1 MRGSGVLLSLI
12 GAFGLA
18 TIIGLAS
25 RVGRSVATRRG
36 PVFLEAGGGRRG
48 LPLLIAMPAEAA
60 AGCPL
65 LSTARIKSAASA
77 ASLGL
82 NAAVVTFANA
92 AQVDFALNWLH
103 LVRRTSLGA
112 AALIGATDDV
122 AAAELATS
130 GACFRLPSSVGPSEA
145 RWGSPGFAQMGRT
158 KARLALTILEANV
171 SLLFSDAD
179 VAIVGDPAFFL
190 VAALRCGADLLFH
203 TDGFGA
209 SADAVR
215 GGLLESPAF
224 GFGPELNTGFFLLTP
239 AARQLAQ
246 EWDRAVAGDA
256 AFANWKNDQQ
266 AFNALVRRGV
276 GHASGAPGSLL
287 RVHDGQLRL
296 GLLPA
301 HLFPSGHVFFIQR
314 QNRALGVPPLAVHL
328 TFQNCDQAGKRHRM
342 REAGLWVVD
351 PPVRYNP
358 PGGLLS
364 YSPDLPL
371 ELTRLFNASAL
382 PARNM
387 RPTDRVVAAH
397 FALINHQLV
406 QLRTALALALA
417 LNRTLVLPRLL
428 CGLETVTNFAH
439 SGVRCRGARGCAM
452 TLPYWCA
459 TTPHLRHRGCRHDP
473 LRAPEPRPSHGP
485 SDTPPR
491 LRQC

>member
-1 MRGSGVLLSLI
+1 MRGSGVLLLLL
-12 GAFGLA
+12 GALTLA
-18 TIIGLAS
+18 TIMKLMSRAGRFVGL
-25 RVGRSVATRRG
+25 RRKVA
-36 PVFLEAGGGRRG
+36 LEPAGGRRG
-48 LPLLIAMPAEAA
+48 PLALGTAPAESA
-60 AGCPL
+60 AGCPA
-65 LSTARIKSAASA
+65 LSAERIRSAAAA

-103 LVRRTSLGA
+103 MVRRTSLGA
-112 AALIGATDDV
+112 AALVGATDDV

-130 GACFRLPSSVGPSEA
+130 GACFRLPSCLGPAEA

-158 KARLALTILEANV
+158 KAGLALSVLAANV
-171 SLLFSDAD
+171 SILFSDVD
-179 VAIVGDPAFFL
+179 VAILGDPAFFL
-190 VAALRCGADLLFH
+190 AAALQRGADLLFH

-209 SADAVR
+209 STGAVA
-215 GGLLESPAF
+215 GGLLESPSF
-224 GFGPELNTGFFLLTP
+224 GWGPELNTGFFLLTP
-239 AARQLAQ
+239 AARPLAQ
-246 EWDRAVAGDA
+246 EWNRTVAGDA

-266 AFNALVRRGV
+266 ALNALVRRGV
-276 GHASGAPGSLL
+276 GETSGAPGNLL
-287 RVHDGQLRL
+287 RVYGGRLRL

-342 REAGLWVVD
+342 REAGLWAID
-351 PPVRYNP
+351 PSTRYDP

-364 YSPDLPL
+364 YSPDLPR
-371 ELTRLFNASAL
+371 ELTRPFNASAL
-382 PARNM
+382 PARHM
-387 RPTDRVVAAH
+387 RPTDAVVAAH

-406 QLRTALALALA
+406 QLRTALALAVA

-439 SGVRCRGARGCAM
+439 SGVRCRGSKGCAM

-459 TTPHLRHRGCRHDP
+459 AALRSAPLPRMPIHRQ
-473 LRAPEPRPSHGP
+473 L
-485 SDTPPR
+485 
-491 LRQC
+491 